1 MAATRLDKYLCHA
14 TGLSRSQAQVTIRL
28 GQVTVDGEVVRD
40 PSYKFG
46 AAAQVAWREQGVE
59 LQGHRYYMLN
69 KPQGVI
75 CATSDPSHRTV
86 IDLLAGEKVKGLH
99 AAGRLDIDTTGL
111 VLLSDDGDWTHRITA
126 PRHKCPKRY
135 RVTLA
140 EPLAPEAATLFAAG
154 IELRNE
160 AKKTQPAT
168 LDIIS
173 PTEVR
178 LTIGEGKYHQ
188 VKRMFA
194 AIGNHVVALHR
205 EAIGTLQLDES
216 LAPGE
221 YRLLSEEERGVFY
234 SVENQR

>member
-1 MAATRLDKYLCHA
+1 MAAMRLDKYLCHA
-14 TGLSRSQAQVTIRL
+14 TGLTRSNAQITIRL
-28 GQVTVDGEVVRD
+28 GQVTVDGKEVRD
-40 PSYKFG
+40 PSCKIG
-46 AAAQVAWREQGVE
+46 PQAHVAWRECEVAP
-59 LQGHRYYMLN
+59 QGHRYYMLN

-75 CATSDPSHRTV
+75 CATSDESHRTV
-86 IDLLAGEKVKGLH
+86 LDLLDIDNRKGLH

-111 VLLSDDGDWTHRITA
+111 VLISDDGDWTHRITA

-140 EPLAPEAATLFAAG
+140 EPLDASAVTQFAAG
-154 IELRNE
+154 IELRSE
-160 AKKTQPAT
+160 EKKTQPAT
-168 LDIIS
+168 LEMIT

-194 AIGNHVVALHR
+194 AVGNHVVALHR
-205 EAIGTLQLDES
+205 EAIGALQLDES

-221 YRLLSEEERGVFY
+221 YRPLSEAERDLF
-234 SVENQR
+234 

>member
-14 TGLSRSQAQVTIRL
+14 TGITRSQAQITIRL
-28 GQVTVDGEVVRD
+28 GQVTVDGVVVCD
-40 PSYKFG
+40 PSCKIG
-46 AAAQVAWREQGVE
+46 ATAQVTWREQEVA
-59 LQGHRYYMLN
+59 LQGLRYYMLN

-75 CATSDPSHRTV
+75 CATSDDSHRTV
-86 IDLLAGEKVKGLH
+86 LDLLAAENVKGLH
-99 AAGRLDIDTTGL
+99 VAGRLDIDTTGL
-111 VLLSDDGDWTHRITA
+111 VLISDDGDWSHRITA

-135 RVTLA
+135 RVILV
-140 EPLAPEAATLFAAG
+140 EPLDASAVTQFAAG

-160 AKKTQPAT
+160 EKKTKPAT
-168 LDIIS
+168 LEILS

-178 LTIGEGKYHQ
+178 LTIAEGKYHQ

-221 YRLLSEEERGVFY
+221 YRALSEDERKLF
-234 SVENQR
+234 